1 MLPLSLVLQL
11 VTVLV
16 EISVERFVKV
26 SLFYDDD
33 VINIVQLSSN
43 LISGCDWS
51 SSHNVVNVA
60 FLKEGYITL
69 PKPHDFVSDAI
80 SILQINLD

>member
-33 VINIVQLSSN
+33 VINIVQFSSN
-43 LISGCDWS
+43 LISGCYWS
-51 SSHNVVNVA
+51 RSHNVVNVA

-69 PKPHDFVSDAI
+69 PKPHDFVIVMPSVFFK
-80 SILQINLD
+80 